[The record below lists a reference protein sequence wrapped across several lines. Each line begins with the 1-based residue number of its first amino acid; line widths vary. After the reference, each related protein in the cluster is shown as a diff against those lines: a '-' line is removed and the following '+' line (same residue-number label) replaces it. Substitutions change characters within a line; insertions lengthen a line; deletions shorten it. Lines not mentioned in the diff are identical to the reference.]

1 MNKILIPSSLIELT
15 GLVQQCLLLAKEQGF
30 TIENVELGVSPAQ
43 SIQLI
48 HDQHTT
54 CFSTDI
60 VSDVETSNVS
70 DYTLYY
76 HSRLSVR
83 ECRHQ
88 ESTDIFIGIPDRDS
102 RDAQNSSQLDIWRHP
117 INNEV
122 RALSVDP
129 HLAMHLSPE
138 LHLAWFLT
146 LSILDFPIEDALTLA
161 RAMMSPTGN
170 VSRETPAFDTRTIS
184 SNHVVKVWAFEFS
197 AFPTPVLEDE
207 RLGIQVGWSAQGES
221 VSFATLTKPSLGLY
235 PVVDDV
241 SWIER
246 LLPMGINTIQLRIKN
261 PQQADLE
268 QQVKKAIELGRQY
281 DAQVFINDYWKL
293 AIKHGAY
300 GVHLGQEDIEE
311 SNLAQLSK
319 AGVRLG
325 LSTHGYYELLRI
337 VQIHPSYIALGHIFP
352 TTTKEMPSKPQGLVR
367 LALYQKLIDTIPYG
381 IAGESTKQQFGFPT
395 VAIGGIDQSNADQVW
410 ECGVSSLAVVRA
422 ITLSSDPQSVI
433 NFFAN
438 LMGAKQEVTSKHN
451 QSEPRIACAER

>member
-1 MNKILIPSSLIELT
+1 MSLVLFQP
-15 GLVQQCLLLAKEQGF
+15 L
-30 TIENVELGVSPAQ
+30 
-43 SIQLI
+43 
-48 HDQHTT
+48 
-54 CFSTDI
+54 
-60 VSDVETSNVS
+60 
-70 DYTLYY
+70 
-76 HSRLSVR
+76 
-83 ECRHQ
+83 
-88 ESTDIFIGIPDRDS
+88 
-102 RDAQNSSQLDIWRHP
+102 
-117 INNEV
+117 
-122 RALSVDP
+122 
-129 HLAMHLSPE
+129 
-138 LHLAWFLT
+138 
-146 LSILDFPIEDALTLA
+146 
-161 RAMMSPTGN
+161 
-170 VSRETPAFDTRTIS
+170 
-184 SNHVVKVWAFEFS
+184 
-197 AFPTPVLEDE
+197 VLEDE

-241 SWIER
+241 SWIQR

-381 IAGESTKQQFGFPT
+381 ITGESTKQQLGFPT

-410 ECGVSSLAVVRA
+410 ACGVSSLAVVRA
-422 ITLSSDPQSVI
+422 ITLASDPQSVI
-433 NFFAN
+433 NFFAS
-438 LMGAKQEVTSKHN
+438 LMGAQQEVISKHN